1 MILFQYKLW
10 KGAWPHFQDEDVY
23 LKSHRKEP
31 WMLGSNPPPCLE
43 YSLSPFSSPQYL
55 PLSTTHLFSCSLMP
69 PSLLTLLF
77 SVFKSF
83 ISLRLTLYPHASC
96 KHLLNHIYIFPT
108 YLGLSINLSFPF
120 HVSPFS
126 LHLTSNFFLSHSF
139 PPLNKISF
147 AFPFHVS

>member
-23 LKSHRKEP
+23 LKSHHKEP

-77 SVFKSF
+77 SVFKKLHFFETYTLPSCFLQTFAEPHLHLSNLPWSF
-83 ISLRLTLYPHASC
+83 HQPLI
-96 KHLLNHIYIFPT
+96 
-108 YLGLSINLSFPF
+108 SFPC
-120 HVSPFS
+120 FS